1 MVNRLEYS
9 NLNEFC
15 KVTEISPKDS
25 NDKIIPTNKIF
36 IHLWSLIH
44 RSKFALWDLPE
55 IVNSNWA
62 KFVSFDWPKTEFN
75 LEKVLWQIHDYIKQN
90 KDSEFILCWLSFW
103 EVISREL
110 LNILTPDERK
120 KVKLYISLNWVS
132 DANNIV
138 LPNMPEIVKKNINNK
153 IFKILSWFA
162 WKVDRWLLWEKRKH
176 FLSNNFIDKRQVI
189 IDNVWEKRINNHRKA
204 ASIWVTPW
212 LPDRFKLLLEQENL
226 DIEIPDVKTAIL
238 YSEDDS
244 TFVNSKN
251 NAEKLQEVHTNSE
264 IISIWEAWHAAL
276 VEQPEKY
283 NPVIDN
289 LIKQVWKKESN

>member
-36 IHLWSLIH
+36 IHLGSLIH
-44 RSKFALWDLPE
+44 RSKFALGDLPE
-55 IVNSNWA
+55 IVNSNGA

-75 LEKVLWQIHDYIKQN
+75 LEKVLGQIHDYIKQN
-90 KDSEFILCWLSFW
+90 KDSEFILCGLSFG

-120 KVKLYISLNWVS
+120 KVKLYISLNGVS

-153 IFKILSWFA
+153 IFKILSGFA
-162 WKVDRWLLWEKRKH
+162 GKVDRGLLGEKRKH

-189 IDNVWEKRINNHRKA
+189 IDNVGEKRINNHRKA
-204 ASIWVTPW
+204 ASIGVTPG

-264 IISIWEAWHAAL
+264 IISIGEAGHAAL